1 MGAADAEIL
10 IPYIKR
16 NEVFKLISSV
26 LWDISLGIISGVISS
41 VIVSKVF
48 LIYGDNQ
55 KQLEILETNIN
66 KIDFIHGELSAMKKV
81 TEVFHDQEIDMRSR
95 ANPYEGASDE
105 EILSSQ
111 EMTDDLQKK
120 ILAMLKKD
128 IDKINVELNHIFCV
142 NQEARVVINSYSDYI
157 RGIKK
162 MKACTFAAYNEIDE
176 LWNRADRQF
185 EKYARSNKKRLIKQ
199 ILTDRFLIILC
210 IIILLIIVT

>member
-1 MGAADAEIL
+1 M
-10 IPYIKR
+10 
-16 NEVFKLISSV
+16 ISSN
-26 LWDISLGIISGVISS
+26 LWNIFIGIFSGVISS
-41 VIVSKVF
+41 IIVSKVF

-66 KIDFIHGELSAMKKV
+66 KIDFIHGELSIMKKV
-81 TEVFHDQEIDMRSR
+81 TEGFHDQEIDMRSR

-111 EMTDDLQKK
+111 EMTDDLQKR

-157 RGIKK
+157 RGFKK
-162 MKACTFAAYNEIDE
+162 MKVCTFAAYNEIDE

-199 ILTDRFLIILC
+199 IMTDPFLIVLC
-210 IIILLIIVT
+210 IFVLLIIVITVITQILGI

>member
-1 MGAADAEIL
+1 M
-10 IPYIKR
+10 
-16 NEVFKLISSV
+16 ISSN
-26 LWDISLGIISGVISS
+26 LWNIFIGIFSGVISS
-41 VIVSKVF
+41 IIVSKVF

-105 EILSSQ
+105 EIITSQ
-111 EMTDDLQKK
+111 EMTDDLQKR
-120 ILAMLKKD
+120 ILVMLKKD

-142 NQEARVVINSYSDYI
+142 NQEAMVVIKSYSDYI
-157 RGIKK
+157 RRIKK
-162 MKACTFAAYNEIDE
+162 MKACTFSAYNEIDE
-176 LWNRADRQF
+176 LWNRADKQF

-199 ILTDRFLIILC
+199 IMTDPFLIVLC
-210 IIILLIIVT
+210 IFVLLIIVITVITQILGI

>member
-1 MGAADAEIL
+1 M
-10 IPYIKR
+10 
-16 NEVFKLISSV
+16 ISSN
-26 LWDISLGIISGVISS
+26 LWNIFIGIFSGVISS
-41 VIVSKVF
+41 IIVSKVF

-66 KIDFIHGELSAMKKV
+66 KIDFIHGELSAIKKV

-105 EILSSQ
+105 EIITSQ
-111 EMTDDLQKK
+111 EMTDDLQKR
-120 ILAMLKKD
+120 ILVMLKKD

-142 NQEARVVINSYSDYI
+142 NQEAMVVIKSYSDYI
-157 RGIKK
+157 RRIKK
-162 MKACTFAAYNEIDE
+162 MKTCTFSAYNEIDE
-176 LWNRADRQF
+176 LWNRADKQF

-210 IIILLIIVT
+210 IIVLLIIVTTVITQILGI

>member
-1 MGAADAEIL
+1 M
-10 IPYIKR
+10 
-16 NEVFKLISSV
+16 ISSN
-26 LWDISLGIISGVISS
+26 LWNIFIGIFSGVISS
-41 VIVSKVF
+41 IIVSKVF

-105 EILSSQ
+105 EIITSQ
-111 EMTDDLQKK
+111 EMTDDLQKR
-120 ILAMLKKD
+120 ILVMLKKD

-142 NQEARVVINSYSDYI
+142 NQEAMVVIKSYSDYI
-157 RGIKK
+157 RRIKK
-162 MKACTFAAYNEIDE
+162 MKACTFSAYNEIDE
-176 LWNRADRQF
+176 LWNRADKQF

-210 IIILLIIVT
+210 IVVLLIIVTTVITQILGI

>member
-1 MGAADAEIL
+1 M
-10 IPYIKR
+10 
-16 NEVFKLISSV
+16 ISSN
-26 LWDISLGIISGVISS
+26 LWNIFIGIFSGVISS
-41 VIVSKVF
+41 IIVSKVF

-105 EILSSQ
+105 EIITSQ
-111 EMTDDLQKK
+111 EMTDDLQKR
-120 ILAMLKKD
+120 ILVMLKKD

-142 NQEARVVINSYSDYI
+142 NQEAMVVIKSYSDYI
-157 RGIKK
+157 RRIKK
-162 MKACTFAAYNEIDE
+162 MKACTFSAYNEIDE
-176 LWNRADRQF
+176 LWNRADKQF

-210 IIILLIIVT
+210 IIVLLIIVTTVITQILGI

>member
-1 MGAADAEIL
+1 M
-10 IPYIKR
+10 
-16 NEVFKLISSV
+16 ISSN
-26 LWDISLGIISGVISS
+26 LWNIFIGIFSGVISS
-41 VIVSKVF
+41 IIVSKVF

-111 EMTDDLQKK
+111 EMTDDLQKR
-120 ILAMLKKD
+120 ILVMLKKD

-142 NQEARVVINSYSDYI
+142 NQEAMVVIKSYSDYI
-157 RGIKK
+157 RRIKK
-162 MKACTFAAYNEIDE
+162 MKACTFSAYNEIDE
-176 LWNRADRQF
+176 LWNRADKQF

-199 ILTDRFLIILC
+199 IMTDPFLIVLC
-210 IIILLIIVT
+210 IFVLLIIVITVITQILGI

>member
-1 MGAADAEIL
+1 MFI
-10 IPYIKR
+10 
-16 NEVFKLISSV
+16 LISSN
-26 LWDISLGIISGVISS
+26 LWNIFIGIFSGVISS
-41 VIVSKVF
+41 IIVSKVF

-95 ANPYEGASDE
+95 ANPYEGVSDE
-105 EILSSQ
+105 EIITSQ
-111 EMTDDLQKK
+111 EMTDDLQKR
-120 ILAMLKKD
+120 ILVMLKKD

-142 NQEARVVINSYSDYI
+142 NQEAMVVIKSYSDYI
-157 RGIKK
+157 RRIKK
-162 MKACTFAAYNEIDE
+162 MKACTFSAYNEIDE
-176 LWNRADRQF
+176 LWNRADKQF

-210 IIILLIIVT
+210 IIVLLIIVTTVITQILGI

>member
-1 MGAADAEIL
+1 M
-10 IPYIKR
+10 
-16 NEVFKLISSV
+16 ISSN
-26 LWDISLGIISGVISS
+26 LWNIFIGIFSGVISS
-41 VIVSKVF
+41 IIVSKVF

-105 EILSSQ
+105 EIITSQ
-111 EMTDDLQKK
+111 EMTDDLQKR
-120 ILAMLKKD
+120 ILVMLKKD

-142 NQEARVVINSYSDYI
+142 NQEAMVVIKSYSDYI
-157 RGIKK
+157 RRIKK
-162 MKACTFAAYNEIDE
+162 MKACTFSAYNEIDE
-176 LWNRADRQF
+176 LWNRADKQF

-199 ILTDRFLIILC
+199 ILTDHFLIILC
-210 IIILLIIVT
+210 IIVLLIIVITVITHILGI

>member
-1 MGAADAEIL
+1 M
-10 IPYIKR
+10 
-16 NEVFKLISSV
+16 ISSN
-26 LWDISLGIISGVISS
+26 LWNIFIGIFSGVISS
-41 VIVSKVF
+41 IIVSKVF

-66 KIDFIHGELSAMKKV
+66 KIDFIHGELSIMKKV
-81 TEVFHDQEIDMRSR
+81 TEGFHDQEIDMRSR
-95 ANPYEGASDE
+95 AIPYEGASDE

-111 EMTDDLQKK
+111 EMTDDLQKR
-120 ILAMLKKD
+120 ILVMLKKD

-142 NQEARVVINSYSDYI
+142 NQEAMVVIKSYSDYI

-162 MKACTFAAYNEIDE
+162 MKACTFSAYNEIDE
-176 LWNRADRQF
+176 LWNRADKQF

-210 IIILLIIVT
+210 IVVLLIIVTTVITQILGI

>member
-1 MGAADAEIL
+1 M
-10 IPYIKR
+10 
-16 NEVFKLISSV
+16 ISSV

-105 EILSSQ
+105 EIITSQ
-111 EMTDDLQKK
+111 EMTDDLQKR
-120 ILAMLKKD
+120 ILAMLKMD
-128 IDKINVELNHIFCV
+128 IDKINIELNHIFCV
-142 NQEARVVINSYSDYI
+142 NQEAGVVIKSYSDYI

-210 IIILLIIVT
+210 IIILLIIVTAAITQIFGI

>member
-1 MGAADAEIL
+1 M
-10 IPYIKR
+10 
-16 NEVFKLISSV
+16 ISSN
-26 LWDISLGIISGVISS
+26 LWNIFIGIFSGVISS

-95 ANPYEGASDE
+95 ANLYEGASDE
-105 EILSSQ
+105 EIISSQ
-111 EMTDDLQKK
+111 EMTDDFQKR
-120 ILAMLKKD
+120 ILVMLKKD

-142 NQEARVVINSYSDYI
+142 NQEAMVVIKSYSDYI
-157 RGIKK
+157 RRIKK
-162 MKACTFAAYNEIDE
+162 MKACTFSAYNEIDE
-176 LWNRADRQF
+176 LWNRADKQF

-210 IIILLIIVT
+210 IIILLIIVTAAITQILGI

>member
-1 MGAADAEIL
+1 M
-10 IPYIKR
+10 
-16 NEVFKLISSV
+16 ISSV

-105 EILSSQ
+105 EIITSQ
-111 EMTDDLQKK
+111 EMTDDLQKR
-120 ILAMLKKD
+120 ILVMLKKD

-142 NQEARVVINSYSDYI
+142 NQEAMVVIKSYSDYI
-157 RGIKK
+157 RRIKK
-162 MKACTFAAYNEIDE
+162 MKACTFSAYNEIDE
-176 LWNRADRQF
+176 LWNRADKQF

-210 IIILLIIVT
+210 IVVLLIIVTTVITQILGI

>member
-1 MGAADAEIL
+1 M
-10 IPYIKR
+10 
-16 NEVFKLISSV
+16 ISSN
-26 LWDISLGIISGVISS
+26 LWNIFIGIFSGVISS
-41 VIVSKVF
+41 IIVSKVF

-105 EILSSQ
+105 EIITSQ
-111 EMTDDLQKK
+111 EMTDDLQKR
-120 ILAMLKKD
+120 ILVMLKKD
-128 IDKINVELNHIFCV
+128 IDKIKVELNHIFCV
-142 NQEARVVINSYSDYI
+142 NQEAMVVIKSYSDYI
-157 RGIKK
+157 RRIKK
-162 MKACTFAAYNEIDE
+162 MKACTFSAYNEIDE
-176 LWNRADRQF
+176 LWNRADKQF

-210 IIILLIIVT
+210 IVVLLIIVTTVITQILGI

>member
-1 MGAADAEIL
+1 M
-10 IPYIKR
+10 
-16 NEVFKLISSV
+16 ISSN
-26 LWDISLGIISGVISS
+26 LWNIFIGIFSGVISS
-41 VIVSKVF
+41 IIVSKVF

-95 ANPYEGASDE
+95 ANPYEGVSDE
-105 EILSSQ
+105 EIITSQ
-111 EMTDDLQKK
+111 EMTDDLQKR
-120 ILAMLKKD
+120 ILVMLKKD

-142 NQEARVVINSYSDYI
+142 NQEAMVVIKSYSDYI
-157 RGIKK
+157 RRIKK
-162 MKACTFAAYNEIDE
+162 MKACTFSAYNEIDE
-176 LWNRADRQF
+176 LWNRADKQF

-210 IIILLIIVT
+210 IIVLLIIVTTVITQILGI

>member
-1 MGAADAEIL
+1 
-10 IPYIKR
+10 
-16 NEVFKLISSV
+16 LISSN
-26 LWDISLGIISGVISS
+26 LWNIFIGIFSGVISS
-41 VIVSKVF
+41 IIVSKVF

-95 ANPYEGASDE
+95 ANPYEGVSDE
-105 EILSSQ
+105 EIITSQ
-111 EMTDDLQKK
+111 EMTDDLQKR
-120 ILAMLKKD
+120 ILVMLKKD

-142 NQEARVVINSYSDYI
+142 NQEAMVVIKSYSDYI
-157 RGIKK
+157 RRIKK
-162 MKACTFAAYNEIDE
+162 MKACTFSAYNEIDE
-176 LWNRADRQF
+176 LWNRADKQF

-210 IIILLIIVT
+210 IIVLLIIVTTVITQILGI